1 MNHVFF
7 FQKSKLGI
15 ICSLSKEC
23 LLEKSPVECL
33 PAGAHCVV
41 WQLLPE
47 GIVPGIGAAAAWHP
61 DASGLRNASGAS
73 AKRLP
78 PALPPVP
85 RRLARHGCQV
95 SGPGRGEV
103 PAAAVFAKLGQHER
117 VSLWE
122 FALATEVS
130 ELDGVGGH

>member
-1 MNHVFF
+1 M
-7 FQKSKLGI
+7 KSLQ
-15 ICSLSKEC
+15 
-23 LLEKSPVECL
+23 
-33 PAGAHCVV
+33 
-41 WQLLPE
+41 W
-47 GIVPGIGAAAAWHP
+47 
-61 DASGLRNASGAS
+61 NASQLVPTAWYGS
-73 AKRLP
+73 SFLMELYLELERLP

-122 FALATEVS
+122 FALATEMS